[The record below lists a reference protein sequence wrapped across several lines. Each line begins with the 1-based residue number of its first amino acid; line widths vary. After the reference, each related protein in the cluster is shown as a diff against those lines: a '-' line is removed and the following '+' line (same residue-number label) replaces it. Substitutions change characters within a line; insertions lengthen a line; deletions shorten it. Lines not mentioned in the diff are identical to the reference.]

1 MTVQETYDWQV
12 LRERMVQEQL
22 AARQITDPRVL
33 AAMREVPRHLF
44 VADELKHLAYRDS
57 PLPIGSEQ
65 TISQPFIVAYMTQAL
80 ELTGQETILEVG
92 TGSGYQTAILCRL
105 AKYVYSIERHNLLAE
120 QAAARLDTLGF
131 HNVEF
136 HVGDGSQGLPDMAP
150 FDAILVSAAAPALP
164 IALRSQLAEGGR
176 LVLPIGDS
184 QNQYLERVRRI
195 GNAWHMERLMPVMFV
210 LLIGRNGFGQR
221 STGTAER

>member
-1 MTVQETYDWQV
+1 MTVHETYDWQV
-12 LRERMVQEQL
+12 LRERMVQDQL

-33 AAMREVPRHLF
+33 AAMREIPRHLF
-44 VADELKHLAYRDS
+44 VAGELQHLAYRDS

-120 QAAARLDTLGF
+120 QAATRLDALGL

-164 IALRSQLAEGGR
+164 IALRSQLADGAR
-176 LVLPIGDS
+176 LVLPIGDG
-184 QNQYLERVRRI
+184 QNQYLERVLRI
-195 GNAWHMERLMPVMFV
+195 GKAWQMERLIPVMFV

-221 STGTAER
+221 ATGTAER

>member
-1 MTVQETYDWQV
+1 MTVHETYDWQV

-22 AARQITDPRVL
+22 AARQITDPHVL
-33 AAMREVPRHLF
+33 AAMREIPRHLF
-44 VADELKHLAYRDS
+44 VAAELQHLAYRDS

-120 QAAARLDTLGF
+120 QAATRLDALGL

-164 IALRSQLAEGGR
+164 IALRSQLADGGR
-176 LVLPIGDS
+176 LVLPIGDN
-184 QNQYLERVRRI
+184 QNQYLERVRRT
-195 GNAWHMERLMPVMFV
+195 GNAWQMERLIPVMFV

-221 STGTAER
+221 ATGAAER